1 MFDVF
6 DIMTTGGD
14 YDVVT
19 EVWSDDILQ
28 MAGLAEDS
36 DDSSND
42 DNCFVDEFVADV
54 DGVVLKLCIGN
65 PIS

>member
-1 MFDVF
+1 
-6 DIMTTGGD
+6 MTTGGN
-14 YDVVT
+14 YDVIT

-36 DDSSND
+36 DDSSNE

-54 DGVVLKLCIGN
+54 DGEVLKLCIGN
-65 PIS
+65 PIPLATIC

>member
-1 MFDVF
+1 
-6 DIMTTGGD
+6 MTTRGD
-14 YDVVT
+14 YKVVT
-19 EVWSDDILQ
+19 EVWNDDILQ

-36 DDSSND
+36 DDSNE

-65 PIS
+65 PIPLATIC